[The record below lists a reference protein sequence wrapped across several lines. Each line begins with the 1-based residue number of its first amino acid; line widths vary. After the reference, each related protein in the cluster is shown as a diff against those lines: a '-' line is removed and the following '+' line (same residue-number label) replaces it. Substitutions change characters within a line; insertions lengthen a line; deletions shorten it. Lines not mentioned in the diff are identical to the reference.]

1 MAFCLDAPLPF
12 DYSTPMG
19 SPCLSPTVFLDS
31 DNPSVQR
38 FASDAIGDAASPKE
52 RAIRLFYAVRE
63 QIPYDPYA
71 AVLEADA
78 MRASA
83 VIAKGKGFCV
93 AKAILLAAV
102 LRAIGIPA
110 RLGFADVTNHLATRR
125 LLELLRTDVFVF
137 HGYAE
142 VLLDDRWV
150 KATPAFHSRLCARF
164 GVPALD
170 FDGEHDADST
180 CIASCHR
187 LRLWTPQASTTTS
200 VPARYVQ
207 ASCQGKLLCLIRRM
221 WTSLI

>member
-1 MAFCLDAPLPF
+1 MPF

-170 FDGEHDADST
+170 FDGEHDAVLQPFDG
-180 CIASCHR
+180 R
-187 LRLWTPQASTTTS
+187 GRPFMQYLRSHGSFNDFPHEAMLQAWRKTYPHLFEMAQPTGDFE
-200 VPARYVQ
+200 AE
-207 ASCQGKLLCLIRRM
+207 A
-221 WTSLI
+221 